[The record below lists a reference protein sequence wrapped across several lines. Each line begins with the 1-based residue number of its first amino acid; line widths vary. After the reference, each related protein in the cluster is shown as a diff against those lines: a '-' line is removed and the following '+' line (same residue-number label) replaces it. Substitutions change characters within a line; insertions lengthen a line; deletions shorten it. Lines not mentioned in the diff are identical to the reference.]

1 MRSMTGYGR
10 GEHTLYNRRFVVEIK
25 SVNHRYNDISV
36 KMPRS
41 MTAFEDYVRKIVGK
55 QVFRGKT
62 DVYVS
67 FDTYSKN
74 DIKINLNEVLADSYV
89 NALENIKIRYGA
101 IDDISVGLISKFP
114 EILTVEKNFLTEE
127 KENEITEPLFNAVK
141 TALTMFINMRE
152 AEGDA
157 IKENLLSKLDIIYD
171 NIKKV
176 EERAPFAEKKYEE
189 RLRDK
194 LSELRNMGFDESRI
208 LTEVAVFSEKVCVDE
223 EITRL
228 FSHIS
233 QMKSFLEETEPV
245 GRKLDFIV
253 QEMNREANTIGSK
266 TTDLE
271 VTNII
276 IEIKSDIEKIRE
288 QIQNIEW
295 FMTIYKTLNWKQQ
308 KNFW

>member
-288 QIQNIEW
+288 QIQNIE
-295 FMTIYKTLNWKQQ
+295 
-308 KNFW
+308 

>member
-41 MTAFEDYVRKIVGK
+41 MTAFEDYVRKIVSK

-101 IDDISVGLISKFP
+101 ADDISVGLISKFP
-114 EILTVEKNFLTEE
+114 EILTVEKGFLTEG
-127 KENEITEPLFNAVK
+127 KENEIKEPLFNAVK
-141 TALTMFINMRE
+141 TALVMFINMRE
-152 AEGDA
+152 VEGDT

-233 QMKSFLEETEPV
+233 QMKTFLEETEPV

-288 QIQNIEW
+288 QIQNIE
-295 FMTIYKTLNWKQQ
+295 
-308 KNFW
+308 